1 MMKLSDQT
9 IKAFGTILAGSNGH
23 APHRSG
29 QELVQF
35 FNQFGFQEHYNNGL
49 PSKSEFACNKL
60 QKLNGTITLSKVF
73 TKALDPRAFVGSGVN
88 VDDLVEDLNKFLES
102 DGYQLVKQGDYFY
115 ARELVSG
122 IVDIETPRL
131 QIGKVT
137 LLFLNKKI
145 NAANEKLAK
154 LDFSGALGEA
164 RKLLETVLVEI
175 EKSLDPEHRDSEKD
189 LIKLY
194 QHVQK
199 LLNLSPER
207 EDLPVAINQV
217 LGGLAVISEGLA
229 ALHNSPYKL
238 ARHHAKLAVN
248 TSRILAEFL
257 FETYIYQYEKG
268 LISPVRRP

>member
-9 IKAFGTILAGSNGH
+9 IKAFGTILAGSDGQ

-35 FNQFGFQEHYNNGL
+35 FNQFGFREHYSNGL
-49 PSKSEFACNKL
+49 PSKSDFAFEKL

-73 TKALDPRAFVGSGVN
+73 TRALDPRFFVGSGVN
-88 VDDLVEDLNKFLES
+88 VDDLVEDLNKFLKS

-122 IVDIETPRL
+122 MVDIETPRL
-131 QIGKVT
+131 QIGRVT

-145 NAANEKLAK
+145 NAANEKLAQQ
-154 LDFSGALGEA
+154 DFTGALGEA
-164 RKLLETVLVEI
+164 RTLLETVLAEI
-175 EKSLDPEHRDSEKD
+175 EKNLAPDPPDGDRD
-189 LIKLY
+189 LINLF
-194 QHVQK
+194 QRVQK
-199 LLNLSPER
+199 LLNLDPDR
-207 EDLPVAINQV
+207 EDLPLVLKHV

-229 ALHNSPYKL
+229 ALHKSPYKL

-268 LISPVRRP
+268 LISPVRRT